1 MKLIEEIK
9 KHPLNSKLALLIRHG
24 DREQIP
30 QGEFGNEILLN
41 EKGRKNSLAF
51 GEALKEFPV
60 KRIFTSPI
68 PRCVQT
74 AELIAQGFGNN
85 LDIIST
91 KCLGD
96 PGLHT
101 ADEKIAGEF
110 YLAHGF
116 HEILRRF
123 MRNETVPGVPDAK
136 HFTNIMK
143 EFLNESTTE
152 DGLTVHVTHDSLI
165 AMYHFCINK
174 TVYTVD
180 NWVDYLEGLVYKI
193 EENQK

>member
-9 KHPLNSKLALLIRHG
+9 KHSTDSKLALLLRHG

-41 EKGRKNSLAF
+41 EKGKQKSLAF
-51 GEALKEFPV
+51 GKALREFEV
-60 KRIFTSPI
+60 KRILTSPI

-74 AELIAQGFGNN
+74 AELIAKGFGKE
-85 LDIIST
+85 LEIIQT
-91 KCLGD
+91 KSLGD

-123 MRNETVPGVPDAK
+123 MRNESVPGVPDK
-136 HFTNIMK
+136 EHFTNIMT
-143 EFLNESTTE
+143 EFLHQNTND
-152 DGLTVHVTHDSLI
+152 DGLTIFITHDSLI
-165 AMYHFCINK
+165 AMYHFCIDG
-174 TVYTVD
+174 TVYTVE
-180 NWVDYLEGLVYKI
+180 NWVDYLEGMVYKI
-193 EENQK
+193 EGQQK

>member
-1 MKLIEEIK
+1 MIEEIK
-9 KHPLNSKLALLIRHG
+9 KHSLDSKLALLIRHG

-30 QGEFGNEILLN
+30 KGEFGNEILLN
-41 EKGRKNSLAF
+41 EKGKQNSI
-51 GEALKEFPV
+51 ALGKSLREFPV

-74 AELIAQGFGNN
+74 AELISEGFGSS
-85 LDIIST
+85 LEIIST

-116 HEILRRF
+116 HEVLRRF
-123 MRNETVPGVPDAK
+123 MKDEPVPGVPDAK
-136 HFTNIMK
+136 HFTSIMT
-143 EFLNESTTE
+143 EFIHESTTE
-152 DGLTVHVTHDSLI
+152 NGLTIFVTHDSLI
-165 AMYHFCINK
+165 AMYHFCLDK
-174 TVYTVD
+174 TVYTID

-193 EENQK
+193 EEEK

>member
-1 MKLIEEIK
+1 M
-9 KHPLNSKLALLIRHG
+9 RHG

-51 GEALKEFPV
+51 GEALKEYPV
-60 KRIFTSPI
+60 KRILTSPI

-74 AELIAQGFGNN
+74 ADLISEGYGGG
-85 LDIIST
+85 LEIIST

-123 MRNETVPGVPDAK
+123 MRDEPVPGVPDLK
-136 HFTNIMK
+136 HFKNIMT
-143 EFLNESTTE
+143 EFIHESTTE
-152 DGLTVHVTHDSLI
+152 KGLTVFVTHDSLI
-165 AMYHFCINK
+165 AMYHFCLNG

-180 NWVDYLEGLVYKI
+180 NWVDYLEGVVYKI
-193 EENQK
+193 EEEK

>member
-1 MKLIEEIK
+1 MKLITELK
-9 KHPLNSKLALLIRHG
+9 KYSTNSKLALLIRHG
-24 DREQIP
+24 DREHIP

-51 GEALKEFPV
+51 GVALKVFPI
-60 KRIFTSPI
+60 KRIMTSPI

-74 AELIAQGFGNN
+74 AELISEGFGGG
-85 LDIIST
+85 LEIIST

-110 YLAHGF
+110 YLTHGF

-123 MRNETVPGVPDAK
+123 MREETVPGVPNGNYFNK
-136 HFTNIMK
+136 IMT
-143 EFLNESTTE
+143 EFIHESTTE
-152 DGLTVHVTHDSLI
+152 NGITIFVTHDSLI
-165 AMYHFCINK
+165 AMYHFCLNG

-180 NWVDYLEGLVYKI
+180 NWVDYLEGVVYKI
-193 EENQK
+193 DEEK